1 MDLFYWA
8 MLGGL
13 VGTVMMDITERIAG
27 KLKIPWGDEG
37 EARPSVDGSW
47 AFSVDG
53 SYTRTSSS
61 PSP

>member
-13 VGTVMMDITERIAG
+13 VGTVMMDFTGIIAG
-27 KLKIPWGDEG
+27 KLKIPWGGEG

-47 AFSVDG
+47 AFPVDG
-53 SYTRTSSS
+53 SSTRTSTS
-61 PSP
+61 PRP